1 MKLSIVS
8 LSVVLLLLACSGCSD
23 DGDEEARLTALED
36 YQAIQELVV
45 GVYPRALDE
54 VRYDDY
60 AALFTSDGEL
70 IIGDITLKGPA
81 EIEEFLSTP
90 GVWDEVP
97 EPGEE
102 PKPPSPVPTPYK
114 VPHMISNP
122 FYTVTGDTA
131 VGGAYWSEVQML
143 DEQPLVTWVGH
154 YKDELRKVDGQ
165 WKFVRREIIQDVPPR
180 VSLRGVSNSQ

>member
-8 LSVVLLLLACSGCSD
+8 ISVVLLLLTCSSCGRD
-23 DGDEEARLTALED
+23 DVEARLASIED
-36 YQAIQELVV
+36 YRAIHELVV

-54 VRYDDY
+54 VRYADF

-70 IIGDITLKGPA
+70 IIDDITLKGPA
-81 EIEEFLSTP
+81 GIEEFFSTP
-90 GVWDEVP
+90 GVWDERP

-102 PKPPSPVPTPYK
+102 PKPPSPLPTPYQ
-114 VPHMISNP
+114 VPHIITSP

-143 DEQPLVTWVGH
+143 DGQPLVTWVGH
-154 YKDELRKVDGQ
+154 YKDALHKVDGQ
-165 WKFVRREIIQDVPPR
+165 WKFARREIIRDVPP
-180 VSLRGVSNSQ
+180 